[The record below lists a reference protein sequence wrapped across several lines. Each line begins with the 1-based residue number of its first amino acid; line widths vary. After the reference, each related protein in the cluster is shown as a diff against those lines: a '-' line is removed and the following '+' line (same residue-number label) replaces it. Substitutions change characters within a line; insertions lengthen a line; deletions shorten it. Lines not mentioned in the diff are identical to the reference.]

1 MCLCADRVETP
12 SGCRGLLPVAGGE
25 WARRVLQGAGEAP
38 GVWVGSGDESLGLVG
53 EVEPADLRAVLA
65 GLAPGTGLTPNG
77 TTLRTHPRRVPGFD
91 LTFAVPKSVS
101 MAYALAD
108 RRVQHLIVTACEAA
122 GACPAR
128 RLADLA
134 VRPAPRGDPDPTGPI
149 EIRLSL
155 SVRRLARDRE
165 STRRLVHDSLPPRC
179 LWHAAPPVA
188 LLSDYRFESNPES
201 NAPRTSTNAHRRL
214 CTNALVRAIS
224 AVRGGRP
231 WTLWR
236 RWTGIEPAGRG
247 SPVPTALKAAEPT
260 RYPDTSVRQRTGGGV
275 GIRLA
280 DGQPR
285 RCGVCDG

>member
-1 MCLCADRVETP
+1 MSSARVDCAWNP
-12 SGCRGLLPVAGGE
+12 
-25 WARRVLQGAGEAP
+25 
-38 GVWVGSGDESLGLVG
+38 
-53 EVEPADLRAVLA
+53 
-65 GLAPGTGLTPNG
+65 
-77 TTLRTHPRRVPGFD
+77 
-91 LTFAVPKSVS
+91 SVS
-101 MAYALAD
+101 RDKRASSFAASMWRSRDASASA
-108 RRVQHLIVTACEAA
+108 RVRP
-122 GACPAR
+122 G

-155 SVRRLARDRE
+155 PVRRLARDRE
-165 STRRLVHDSLPPRC
+165 STGRLVHDSLPPRC

-201 NAPRTSTNAHRRL
+201 NAPQTRTNAHRRL

-224 AVRGGRP
+224 AVGGGRP

-260 RYPDTSVRQRTGGGV
+260 RYPDTSW
-275 GIRLA
+275 
-280 DGQPR
+280 
-285 RCGVCDG
+285 